1 MVGYIV
7 RNKKDL
13 PFGQGQV
20 PVEQVMG
27 EKFKVELE

>member
-7 RNKKDL
+7 RNKKRTCHL
-13 PFGQGQV
+13 AGQV

>member
-7 RNKKDL
+7 RNKKDCHL
-13 PFGQGQV
+13 AGQV

-27 EKFKVELE
+27 GEIQGRA

>member
-13 PFGQGQV
+13 HLAGQV

>member
-13 PFGQGQV
+13 PFAGQV